1 MRMKENGVRKGVKKK
16 MESNE
21 KLRRGGS
28 VRNRRRI
35 SLKDENVDEEEE
47 EKEEEEK
54 EEKEEGERKSL
65 HVIL

>member
-1 MRMKENGVRKGVKKK
+1 

-47 EKEEEEK
+47 EKEEDTEE
-54 EEKEEGERKSL
+54 EEEGERKSL